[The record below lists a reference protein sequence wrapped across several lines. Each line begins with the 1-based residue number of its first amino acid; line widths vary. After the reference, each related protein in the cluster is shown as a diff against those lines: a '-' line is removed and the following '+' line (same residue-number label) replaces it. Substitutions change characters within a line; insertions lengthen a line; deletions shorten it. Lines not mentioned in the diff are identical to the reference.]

1 MFPFFWQQK
10 VEFDPTS
17 SYAVEGLKPDTLY
30 KFRLGA
36 RSELGVGV
44 YTPTVEARTAQSSK
58 CLTLNTAEGKAQAV
72 QFPSPGHG
80 EARCLC
86 PCGFA
91 GMLACSL
98 LKGVMGKVSWGL
110 DQGSLAEWVHPRGK
124 LFLRVPLIILSFPKG
139 RFIKTDGGVK
149 QAGKLLWRD

>member
-1 MFPFFWQQK
+1 MGLPIPLALGAEHQLFCILQLHQIMFPFICQQK

-44 YTPTVEARTAQSSK
+44 YTPMIEARTAQSSK
-58 CLTLNTAEGKAQAV
+58 CLTLCTPEDKAKAV
-72 QFPSPGHG
+72 QFRSPGHG
-80 EARCLC
+80 VVWCLC
-86 PCGFA
+86 PCGSA

-98 LKGVMGKVSWGL
+98 LQGVMGKVSWGF
-110 DQGSLAEWVHPRGK
+110 GSGLFGRGGA
-124 LFLRVPLIILSFPKG
+124 PK
-139 RFIKTDGGVK
+139 
-149 QAGKLLWRD
+149 W

>member
-58 CLTLNTAEGKAQAV
+58 CPTLNTAEGKAQAV

-86 PCGFA
+86 PLWVCRDAGLQFAKGSNGESQLGF
-91 GMLACSL
+91 GS
-98 LKGVMGKVSWGL
+98 GL
-110 DQGSLAEWVHPRGK
+110 FG
-124 LFLRVPLIILSFPKG
+124 RVGAPKG
-139 RFIKTDGGVK
+139 
-149 QAGKLLWRD
+149 